1 MKKTMEEDL
10 DGIRPEIYRR
20 RWQILFTLCFAL
32 LGVMLANSSMS
43 IALPQMSVD
52 LGLTQLSMTWL
63 VNIYALLFASLLF
76 LAGAI
81 GDRYGRKLALQV
93 GSAIFAGSALYAA
106 VFAQTGAELI
116 AARAM
121 MGIGSAFIMPTTLSI
136 VNNAFPRGQRARA
149 IAIWS
154 AVSGIGMMLGS
165 VVSGIL
171 LEFFTWHALFYLSV
185 GIAGFGLLLNHFIVI
200 ETHDKDEH
208 SIDWL
213 GGVLVALGIFGIVY
227 GITEAPAEGVL
238 NPWVALGLIGGLGA
252 TAAFVWW
259 ELRAASPLLDMSLFK
274 SRGFSVSWVALT
286 LTFLAMAGV
295 FFSISQLIQLILGM
309 SPLESSLAMIPLMLP
324 MMIISPLMPNVVKK
338 YGARATMTGGLLL
351 VAIAFVIMST
361 WTVDMTYWHL
371 AIVMW
376 LIVGGISATT
386 VPGTETLMSS
396 VPRERSGMGSAAND
410 LTRELGAVLGVAV
423 LGSVLSSAYSKNIAE
438 TASHFTGE
446 ISSAIEGSL
455 AAALHALQ
463 VAGPQA
469 AQFVVAAETA
479 WMDALSLSAM
489 IAAGIMFVAAAI
501 TYLALPKPNAA
512 KK

>member
-20 RWQILFTLCFAL
+20 RWPILFTLCFAL

-154 AVSGIGMMLGS
+154 AVSGLGMMLGS

-213 GGVLVALGIFGIVY
+213 GGVLVALGIFGIV
-227 GITEAPAEGVL
+227 
-238 NPWVALGLIGGLGA
+238 
-252 TAAFVWW
+252 
-259 ELRAASPLLDMSLFK
+259 
-274 SRGFSVSWVALT
+274 
-286 LTFLAMAGV
+286 
-295 FFSISQLIQLILGM
+295 
-309 SPLESSLAMIPLMLP
+309 
-324 MMIISPLMPNVVKK
+324 
-338 YGARATMTGGLLL
+338 
-351 VAIAFVIMST
+351 
-361 WTVDMTYWHL
+361 
-371 AIVMW
+371 
-376 LIVGGISATT
+376 
-386 VPGTETLMSS
+386 
-396 VPRERSGMGSAAND
+396 
-410 LTRELGAVLGVAV
+410 
-423 LGSVLSSAYSKNIAE
+423 
-438 TASHFTGE
+438 
-446 ISSAIEGSL
+446 
-455 AAALHALQ
+455 
-463 VAGPQA
+463 
-469 AQFVVAAETA
+469 
-479 WMDALSLSAM
+479 
-489 IAAGIMFVAAAI
+489 
-501 TYLALPKPNAA
+501 
-512 KK
+512 